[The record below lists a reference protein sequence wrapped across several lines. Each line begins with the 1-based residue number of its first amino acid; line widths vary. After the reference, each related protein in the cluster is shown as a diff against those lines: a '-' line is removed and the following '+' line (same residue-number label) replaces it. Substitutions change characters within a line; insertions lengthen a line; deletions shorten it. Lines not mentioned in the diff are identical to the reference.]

1 MAKLENI
8 DKNKIVSFRYAS
20 IGNTSSTPQT
30 FEDGH
35 SGYVVTGTR
44 DLIHE
49 KYLDSG
55 RSKEEATTLDPGADT
70 PIMEESLTQI
80 YNVTNPAGSYTI
92 TGLKGD
98 FGFSE
103 SDLMMEN
110 SLILSTWKNKVDAH
124 TLRAYA
130 APLIKNHTTGV
141 REMPIVIRDFGSGS
155 VEAKGIRFGSG
166 KPGFTVELQ
175 RGGNAVGD
183 IVDNYTD
190 IVTKNS
196 FWSRFVDKQSDLQDY
211 AIMRGGGTFG
221 EAPFDTF
228 DGLTFQL
235 GFEPGVRTYRNAGM
249 IAGVARYTENVPFHE
264 NVYYTGGKTLKYNVR
279 EPLKGQL
286 DSMSAEDI
294 DYETDNKMMFLYNSF
309 ILGSTSDGKEI
320 GMLDQALRDMSSMYR
335 SYVDMSTQSSWL
347 TNLFP
352 SSVEDPTDP
361 YPIVPVKNVVNSIK
375 LEPANM
381 MYGYPLETAL
391 DVELQKDQVDSVTFM
406 KYTGVSAHKDIKWG
420 NNLLFTGKVNEDGL
434 RTVRYAAG
442 HATGSIMQRMIGA
455 DIEKKIDGAVGD
467 VPPYVPTINK
477 RYADSMKA
485 GLEVS
490 ETDGALLAKKY
501 TSLGYEKIPMK
512 HADMATDDNA
522 KYRYGETLTS
532 PLEWNLIEKA
542 DYKHDDLA
550 KIDSAK
556 KKAESGIRVDGQ
568 TKVYAIGKQGFR
580 GVDSLHEVITDDK
593 TILGRIKKQGD
604 NKYKTDFSDKVN
616 LIPYNSTLSGKATTG
631 EDPVD
636 LDFVPLVFYDV
647 YNKRDIVFRSILGD
661 ITDTITPNWSE
672 ENFIGRPTGVANYKG
687 VGRSI
692 GFNFEVYPKT
702 KQEFPVLL
710 EKVNYLVGL
719 CYPHLDKH
727 YRQTGPMIRLTLG
740 DIVQKQ
746 LGYISACTVTFPEAS
761 PWETDPG
768 LRFTKQISIDLT
780 FEYIGGYIP
789 VATGKHYGLDWLDG
803 TKYDI
808 NGVAFEKFPNRN
820 NNNTDMK
827 PLFSELGQE

>member
-1 MAKLENI
+1 MAKLEDF

-20 IGNTSSTPQT
+20 IDNTSSIPQT

-49 KYLDSG
+49 KFLESSG
-55 RSKEEATTLDPGADT
+55 RVKAEATTFDPGADT
-70 PIMEESLTQI
+70 PIMEETFTQI

-221 EAPFDTF
+221 DAPFDTF

-235 GFEPGVRTYRNAGM
+235 GFEPGVRTYRNAG
-249 IAGVARYTENVPFHE
+249 IISGVARYTDNVPFVS
-264 NVYYTGGKTLKYNVR
+264 NRYYNTDFTS
-279 EPLKGQL
+279 PLG
-286 DSMSAEDI
+286 DAEIGSDI
-294 DYETDNKMMFLYNSF
+294 DVEDWDYTKDPKMLFLYKKWILPEEPMSEPAEPGSLQLFINTVSDRYPSAAANAGSSF
-309 ILGSTSDGKEI
+309 LS
-320 GMLDQALRDMSSMYR
+320 
-335 SYVDMSTQSSWL
+335 
-347 TNLFP
+347 NLFP
-352 SSVEDPTDP
+352 SSVEDPLNP
-361 YPIVPVKNVVNSIK
+361 YPIVPVLNVVNSPRLGSGMFGNDLKISDDTVNTGQAVVYNGK
-375 LEPANM
+375 DPGWMQA
-381 MYGYPLETAL
+381 PLSYVSSSMAFMG
-391 DVELQKDQVDSVTFM
+391 DVNEFGIQKAKTLIGAAGTLLQKLKGLDPSDGPTKDNNTEPEKPIPEPVTTEVWER
-406 KYTGVSAHKDIKWG
+406 KKKLDYAKGPELIKDYT
-420 NNLLFTGKVNEDGL
+420 T
-434 RTVRYAAG
+434 
-442 HATGSIMQRMIGA
+442 
-455 DIEKKIDGAVGD
+455 
-467 VPPYVPTINK
+467 
-477 RYADSMKA
+477 
-485 GLEVS
+485 
-490 ETDGALLAKKY
+490 
-501 TSLGYEKIPMK
+501 LGYSDLTMVEPTLAYGKTLKTPTEWVST
-512 HADMATDDNA
+512 DMGHTKDSDL
-522 KYRYGETLTS
+522 KD
-532 PLEWNLIEKA
+532 LIELNSENQPIGGSR
-542 DYKHDDLA
+542 H
-550 KIDSAK
+550 
-556 KKAESGIRVDGQ
+556 VGQ
-568 TKVYAIGKQGFR
+568 KKVYDTGTKGFR
-580 GVDSLHEVITDDK
+580 GVTQSPAIFPTPTVTEVVDDA
-593 TILGRIKKQGD
+593 LGRIKTDNTGGD
-604 NKYKTDFSDKVN
+604 NKYKTDFTDNVN

-672 ENFIGRPTGVANYKG
+672 ENFIGRPIGVANYKG

-719 CYPHLDKH
+719 CYPHLDKY

-803 TKYDI
+803 TTYDAAS
-808 NGVAFEKFPNRN
+808 GVAFEKFPNRN
-820 NNNTDMK
+820 HNNTDMRK
-827 PLFSELGQE
+827 LFKELGQE